1 MLKALRLEQI
11 MQSTAN
17 CFKNERIEDNYKDP
31 SWEGALS
38 TMIIVFALV
47 AVFIFGFLVTI
58 HEVGHFL
65 AARLCGVRV
74 NEFSVG
80 MGPCLCHRETDETQY
95 SIRLLPIGGFCAL
108 EGQDEDSGDRRSF
121 TRQSFWKKFVI
132 LSAGSFMNL
141 LAGMIIIAMLFAG
154 ASGFYVDQISGFSE
168 DFPLE
173 GESGLMVGDVFYK
186 VDGWRTYLRGDAA
199 MLLGFNDG
207 QGVDIEVIRNG
218 KKIVLEDL
226 PLYRGTYDGQ
236 PGRFGLLIGEMQIP
250 TSFLTKLRFIGYQ
263 TLDFI
268 QQMWFSLVQL
278 VRGTMGVK
286 ELSGP
291 VGIVSIITEVG
302 TASESAVSAARNIA
316 YFAALI
322 AINLAVMNMLPI
334 PALDGGRIFF
344 LLVDAVVLLLF
355 KRKVPEKWQAAIN
368 AVCFMLLM
376 GMMVLVTLHDVTKL
390 II

>member
-1 MLKALRLEQI
+1 
-11 MQSTAN
+11 
-17 CFKNERIEDNYKDP
+17 
-31 SWEGALS
+31 
-38 TMIIVFALV
+38 MIIVFALV
-47 AVFIFGFLVTI
+47 AVFIFGFLVAI

-74 NEFSVG
+74 NEFSIG
-80 MGPCLCHRETDETQY
+80 MGPCLWHRETDETQY

-168 DFPLE
+168 GFPLE

-199 MLLGFNDG
+199 MLLSFNDG

-278 VRGTMGVK
+278 VRGTMGVQ

-344 LLVDAVVLLLF
+344 LLVDAAALLLF
-355 KRKVPEKWQAAIN
+355 RRKVPEKWQAAVN
-368 AVCFMLLM
+368 AACFMLLM

-390 II
+390 IM

>member
-17 CFKNERIEDNYKDP
+17 CFKNERIEDNDKDP

-58 HEVGHFL
+58 HEFGHFL

-80 MGPCLCHRETDETQY
+80 MGPCLWHRETDETQY

-199 MLLGFNDG
+199 MLLSFNDG

-236 PGRFGLLIGEMQIP
+236 PGRFGLLIGEMQFP

-278 VRGTMGVK
+278 ARGTMGVQ

-302 TASESAVSAARNIA
+302 TASESAASAARDIA

-344 LLVDAVVLLLF
+344 LLVDAAALLLF
-355 KRKVPEKWQAAIN
+355 RRKVPEKWQAAVN
-368 AVCFMLLM
+368 AACFMLLM
-376 GMMVLVTLHDVTKL
+376 GMMALITLHDVTKM
-390 II
+390 IM

>member
-1 MLKALRLEQI
+1 MLTALRLEQI

-47 AVFIFGFLVTI
+47 AVFIFGFLVAI

-74 NEFSVG
+74 NEFSIG
-80 MGPCLCHRETDETQY
+80 MGPCLWHRETDETQY

-199 MLLGFNDG
+199 MLLSFNDG

-278 VRGTMGVK
+278 ARGTMGVQ

-302 TASESAVSAARNIA
+302 TASESAASAARDIA

-344 LLVDAVVLLLF
+344 LLVDAAALLLF
-355 KRKVPEKWQAAIN
+355 RRKVPEKWQAAVN
-368 AVCFMLLM
+368 AACFMLLM
-376 GMMVLVTLHDVTKL
+376 GMMALVTLHDVTKL
-390 II
+390 VM

>member
-1 MLKALRLEQI
+1 MLTVLRLEQI

-47 AVFIFGFLVTI
+47 AVFIFGFLVAI

-74 NEFSVG
+74 NEFSIG
-80 MGPCLCHRETDETQY
+80 MGPCLWHRETDETQY

-121 TRQSFWKKFVI
+121 NRQSFWKKFVI

-154 ASGFYVDQISGFSE
+154 ASGFYVDQISGCSE
-168 DFPLE
+168 GFPLE

-199 MLLGFNDG
+199 MLLSFNDG

-236 PGRFGLLIGEMQIP
+236 SGRFGLLIGEMQIP

-268 QQMWFSLVQL
+268 QQMWFSLAQL
-278 VRGTMGVK
+278 VRGTMGVQ

-390 II
+390 IM